1 MSDGYGQVE
10 MGGVPFG
17 SERIEA
23 DLEVAGPP
31 DCGDDVSGGVVLWPG
46 DTGTLPYEARCAFL
60 QLIRGPYVD
69 ESRDEKLWAALLNAR
84 DEIGSRLADMF
95 LDLVVDMDHGV
106 AFARNVSVPE
116 RDFPKAAR
124 SNKMTLLD
132 TIMILILR
140 KELVMNPLGRTMVG
154 QDDIFE
160 QMAPYRRLEKQ
171 DSAKYRDK
179 LKSSWNRL
187 VEARIL
193 VRSDM
198 KDRYEISPVLRI
210 LFDSDRADAVNEE
223 FGVLLEKGSS

>member
-1 MSDGYGQVE
+1 
-10 MGGVPFG
+10 
-17 SERIEA
+17 
-23 DLEVAGPP
+23 
-31 DCGDDVSGGVVLWPG
+31 
-46 DTGTLPYEARCAFL
+46 
-60 QLIRGPYVD
+60 
-69 ESRDEKLWAALLNAR
+69 
-84 DEIGSRLADMF
+84 
-95 LDLVVDMDHGV
+95 
-106 AFARNVSVPE
+106 
-116 RDFPKAAR
+116 
-124 SNKMTLLD
+124 
-132 TIMILILR
+132 
-140 KELVMNPLGRTMVG
+140 MVG

-223 FGVLLEKGSS
+223 FGVLLEKGSN